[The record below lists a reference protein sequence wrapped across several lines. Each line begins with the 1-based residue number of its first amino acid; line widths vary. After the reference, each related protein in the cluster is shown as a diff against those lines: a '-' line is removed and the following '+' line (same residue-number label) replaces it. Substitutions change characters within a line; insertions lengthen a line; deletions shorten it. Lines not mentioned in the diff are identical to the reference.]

1 MRSVLIFLVLIA
13 LVVCQPPFAGG
24 NRERR
29 ENRRKEFQKDMVDCL
44 LKSDISAELKKEI
57 QDNKDDDLRKV
68 LHTFMTKLDSN
79 DREVIR
85 KCRRELFTKMR
96 DNMGRFIDRPNIT
109 DFHRFKEKL
118 TEKKNAN

>member
-13 LVVCQPPFAGG
+13 LVVCHPPFGG
-24 NRERR
+24 DRERR

-68 LHTFMTKLDSN
+68 LHAFITKLDSN

-85 KCRRELFTKMR
+85 KCRRELFSKMR
-96 DNMGRFIDRPNIT
+96 DNKGRIFGRPNIT

-118 TEKKNAN
+118 TEKKNSN